1 MTVWRKW
8 YKGLNA
14 ILTPCAKI
22 NETLVEKRET
32 VEFTRAF
39 RYPFHNSAK
48 VTSIVLV
55 MTIIFTFF
63 VILIANSFDWAPHL
77 QTFGYGDAAEVADMS
92 EEPGAGVFVGLMGL
106 LAFLVFGGFWIN
118 GYSVDVVRTVMNG
131 IDTMPEVEIGANI
144 RKGFWIFLSGLWYGV
159 AALVVMGVLALIGS
173 LISNMGGL
181 IVRLGR
187 ASGDHRRFCLCL
199 PVGLGISY
207 WHSDL
212 CRAGEAGSAFCHLQ
226 QHWYR
231 PGKPWHLI
239 QALGYNVLLYFVYS
253 VVRGIL
259 ERLFGAVVGPDLVVA
274 ATLGF
279 IIYFAANLFLHFST
293 QHLIAQYGLA
303 LELYEREMPGK
314 EKLDYE

>member
-1 MTVWRKW
+1 M
-8 YKGLNA
+8 
-14 ILTPCAKI
+14 
-22 NETLVEKRET
+22 
-32 VEFTRAF
+32 EFTRAF
-39 RYPFHNSAK
+39 RFPFHNSAK

-144 RKGFWIFLSGLWYGV
+144 RKGFWIFLSGLWYGI

-181 IVRLGR
+181 IGVLGALAAIIAGFAFVCLSGWGYLIGIAMYAVQEKRELLFAISRNIGIAR
-187 ASGDHRRFCLCL
+187 AN
-199 PVGLGISY
+199 LGISFK
-207 WHSDL
+207 L
-212 CRAGEAGSAFCHLQ
+212 
-226 QHWYR
+226 
-231 PGKPWHLI
+231 
-239 QALGYNVLLYFVYS
+239 LGYNVLLYVVYS